1 VPSRTVGINPRAIP
15 AVIVQKP
22 KKTHTTTPGKTATV
36 GGGGASE
43 SKSRHGIE
51 GVKSTAHNPI
61 RAPLREINLP
71 QMMCPYFDTFEFK
84 DCPQYAQVWNA
95 KLQPVY
101 VESQFGTVPKG
112 SVLSYQHQLS
122 LSHSESYL
130 TMQNMPS
137 PPPLI
142 FPDLSAFMVGY
153 LPLSESQSV
162 FYDSLYASEIQ
173 CKDFEELTRDQSDS
187 EEWHKL
193 RSKRLT
199 ASKFKRICARRA
211 DFGKLATDLLKT
223 KNIQT
228 AAMKYGIEH
237 EGIAAESYAK
247 LFAKN
252 VYRVGFIIN
261 PTCTFLGCSPDRYV
275 LEVNGAE
282 LSWGLLEIKCSTA
295 DSLAECKFLCNDK
308 NTGKLQL
315 KRSHDYYYQVMGQ
328 MGITGYSWCD
338 LFVSTQ
344 TEHHLERIEYDEAFF
359 SNMMQKLCSFYFVY
373 FLPACTAIV

>member
-1 VPSRTVGINPRAIP
+1 MIIGRGV
-15 AVIVQKP
+15 
-22 KKTHTTTPGKTATV
+22 
-36 GGGGASE
+36 SE
-43 SKSRHGIE
+43 SKLRPGTD

-71 QMMCPYFDTFEFK
+71 QLMCPYFNTFDFK

-95 KLQPVY
+95 TLQPVY

-122 LSHSESYL
+122 LSNAGNYC
-130 TMQNMPS
+130 TMLNMPS
-137 PPPLI
+137 PPSLI
-142 FPDLSAFMVGY
+142 FPDLSTFMIGY
-153 LPLSESQSV
+153 LPLPVSHSV
-162 FYDSLYASEIQ
+162 FYDSLYVSDIQ
-173 CKDFEELTRDQSDS
+173 SRDFEELTRDQSDS

-211 DFGKLATDLLKT
+211 DFGKLATDLLKA

-237 EGIAAESYAK
+237 EGIAAETYAK
-247 LFAKN
+247 QYAKN

-275 LEVNGAE
+275 LEVKGTE

-295 DSLAECKFLCNDK
+295 NSLADCKFLCIDK
-308 NTGKLQL
+308 KTGKLQL

-328 MGITGYSWCD
+328 MGITGYLWCD

-359 SNMMQKLCSFYFVY
+359 SSMMQKLCSFYFVS